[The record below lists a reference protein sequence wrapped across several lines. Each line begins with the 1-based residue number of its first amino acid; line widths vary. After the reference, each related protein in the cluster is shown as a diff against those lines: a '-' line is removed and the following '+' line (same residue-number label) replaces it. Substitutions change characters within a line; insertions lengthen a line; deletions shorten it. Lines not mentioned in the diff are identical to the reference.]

1 MTESNLKTR
10 SCIKCKQKLPEN
22 EFIPTKSPY
31 FPGHRSILCISC
43 LERMVAPTNLN
54 EVDRL
59 CRHLDIP
66 FNIDLWTRLYQTHSD
81 HTLSAYIQAIQDDAY
96 SSTSWAEENE
106 RWRIAREQKTIDE
119 QISVLADAEKKRLLQ
134 KWSDNYDMEEL
145 LFLEEFY
152 NKIIAT
158 QNVSTPILQ
167 EYARDLCEIEL
178 RIKKGLR
185 AGIDVKKDMDARDN
199 IIKIAKFDAS
209 NSKNSADFES
219 IGELMVYYGK
229 QGFHPKWHQEPQ
241 DSVDFCMKN
250 IQSYLKR
257 LVVNEGSLAEQV
269 EDKRRVFNTTQRIE
283 EMEDEEYVEEE
294 EKVEFEDEDAIAQE
308 LSDFNA

>member
-1 MTESNLKTR
+1 
-10 SCIKCKQKLPEN
+10 
-22 EFIPTKSPY
+22 
-31 FPGHRSILCISC
+31 
-43 LERMVAPTNLN
+43 
-54 EVDRL
+54 
-59 CRHLDIP
+59 
-66 FNIDLWTRLYQTHSD
+66 
-81 HTLSAYIQAIQDDAY
+81 
-96 SSTSWAEENE
+96 
-106 RWRIAREQKTIDE
+106 
-119 QISVLADAEKKRLLQ
+119 
-134 KWSDNYDMEEL
+134 MEEL

-185 AGIDVKKDMDARDN
+185 AGVDVKKDMDARDN

-294 EKVEFEDEDAIAQE
+294 EKVEFEDEDAIARE